1 MRFFVVVLVLF
12 IALWTCDCGA
22 LWIKWL
28 WISCALSV
36 GVTEVVDILGEGE
49 VRAQNGE
56 KIYILCP
63 LFFFVFSV
71 VEVSLRRFL
80 LRQCIFATI
89 VGYCYGRCGSFLF
102 LVVINC

>member
-1 MRFFVVVLVLF
+1 M
-12 IALWTCDCGA
+12 
-22 LWIKWL
+22 
-28 WISCALSV
+28 
-36 GVTEVVDILGEGE
+36 DILGERE

-56 KIYILCP
+56 KICILCP

-89 VGYCYGRCGSFLF
+89 MDYCYGRCGIFLLF
-102 LVVINC
+102 VVINS

>member
-1 MRFFVVVLVLF
+1 M
-12 IALWTCDCGA
+12 
-22 LWIKWL
+22 
-28 WISCALSV
+28 
-36 GVTEVVDILGEGE
+36 DILGERGE
-49 VRAQNGE
+49 RAQNGE
-56 KIYILCP
+56 KIRILCP

-89 VGYCYGRCGSFLF
+89 MDYCYDRCGIFLF

>member
-1 MRFFVVVLVLF
+1 M
-12 IALWTCDCGA
+12 
-22 LWIKWL
+22 
-28 WISCALSV
+28 
-36 GVTEVVDILGEGE
+36 DILGEGE

-56 KIYILCP
+56 KIYILYP

-80 LRQCIFATI
+80 LRQWISATI
-89 VGYCYGRCGSFLF
+89 VGYCYGRRGIFLL